1 MKIMS
6 KAERQKVRKEYIEYR
21 NKEFKAVAKEV
32 GKEYCKIGAGVVNEL
47 GFLFTGVRATAAKK
61 RR

>member
-6 KAERQKVRKEYIEYR
+6 KAERQKVRKEYVACR
-21 NKEFKAVAKEV
+21 NKEFKTVAKEA
-32 GKEYCKIGAGVVNEL
+32 GKEYCKIGVGMINEL
-47 GFLFTGVRATAAKK
+47 GFLFTGVRATTPKK